1 MVIAVCVFIIRNFG
15 VSRNIILVLLG
26 FGAVILIH
34 ELGHFVVAKLCGIKV
49 EAFSIGMPPILFGI
63 KKADRG
69 WRIRILPEL
78 LKSEGENSEEGL
90 LSFTVGK
97 KILPGETEYRV
108 GLIPLGGFVKM
119 LGQED
124 VGPVKTNDDPRSFSN
139 KPVLSRAAV
148 LAAGVTFNAISAVIV
163 FMIVFMIGI
172 GLMAPVV
179 GNVVHGSP
187 AEKAGIKPGDEIVEI
202 AGNSSRLDFSD
213 IMMAAVL
220 SGKKES
226 IPLKVQR
233 ADGTIDDIS
242 IIAEQLPSGQLRGF
256 GIQKP
261 LTLKLAKLPPQDAN
275 LLFTTTGLKPSDV
288 VKAVAGVEVK
298 NNWEIESIIENAF
311 EPNIAILAQRRDSAG
326 QDSIVEGRVS
336 LNFAPAKDFV
346 GESEANLANICT
358 MIPRMRIAAVSEE
371 TKSLKKWLTKLF
383 GGKDT
388 KPGLKS
394 GDILAA
400 IAEVEN
406 PTFFELRE
414 VTKQYENKPLPVTV
428 LRTDANG
435 VENRLTVS
443 VIPRW
448 DTDTNRVVIG
458 IIPELDAEHPVVAKT
473 IATERHPNAAAIP
486 RGATITAIDGVEV
499 KNFYDIARQLK
510 RNSGQHVT
518 IDWRLDAQKA
528 GNAIIDVSE
537 KWDVVRAYAFTEQ
550 SLPFVEMERLYKAD
564 GPIDAIGMG
573 YKRTKTFILQTYV
586 TLQRLIGGLVSPKQI
601 MGPVGILTFS
611 YKIVAAQ
618 PFIYYVYFLGLIS
631 AAIAVMNFLPV
642 PPFDGGLTVLLLVEK
657 IKGSAISVRTQ
668 EAIAYAAWGTLIVL
682 IVYVTYNDILRLIFG
697 FFS

>member
-1 MVIAVCVFIIRNFG
+1 
-15 VSRNIILVLLG
+15 
-26 FGAVILIH
+26 
-34 ELGHFVVAKLCGIKV
+34 
-49 EAFSIGMPPILFGI
+49 
-63 KKADRG
+63 
-69 WRIRILPEL
+69 
-78 LKSEGENSEEGL
+78 
-90 LSFTVGK
+90 
-97 KILPGETEYRV
+97 
-108 GLIPLGGFVKM
+108 
-119 LGQED
+119 
-124 VGPVKTNDDPRSFSN
+124 
-139 KPVLSRAAV
+139 
-148 LAAGVTFNAISAVIV
+148 
-163 FMIVFMIGI
+163 
-172 GLMAPVV
+172 
-179 GNVVHGSP
+179 
-187 AEKAGIKPGDEIVEI
+187 
-202 AGNSSRLDFSD
+202 
-213 IMMAAVL
+213 
-220 SGKKES
+220 
-226 IPLKVQR
+226 
-233 ADGTIDDIS
+233 
-242 IIAEQLPSGQLRGF
+242 
-256 GIQKP
+256 
-261 LTLKLAKLPPQDAN
+261 
-275 LLFTTTGLKPSDV
+275 LFTTTGLKPSDV

>member
-1 MVIAVCVFIIRNFG
+1 
-15 VSRNIILVLLG
+15 VLLG